1 MRNFKDL
8 IVWEKSHLLCL
19 EIYRITNLFPSE
31 EKFGL
36 ISQLRR
42 VSSSV
47 PTNIAEGC
55 GYQTQKE
62 FARFLRIASG
72 SISEVEYQILLS
84 KDLKFITNEDYDKLK
99 SKVIIIKKMLYK
111 LIQSLG

>member
-1 MRNFKDL
+1 MRDFKEL
-8 IVWEKSHLLCL
+8 VVWKKAHLLCL
-19 EIYRITNLFPSE
+19 EVYKITNDYPSE

-42 VSSSV
+42 VSSSI

-62 FARFLRIASG
+62 FGRFLRIASG
-72 SISEVEYQILLS
+72 SASEVEYQLLLS
-84 KDLKFITNEDYDKLK
+84 KDLKFVTHEKFEELTK
-99 SKVIIIKKMLYK
+99 EVIIIRKMLYK
-111 LIQSLG
+111 LTQSLS

>member
-19 EIYRITNLFPSE
+19 EIYNITNSFPSE

-42 VSSSV
+42 ASSSI

-62 FARFLRIASG
+62 FARFLRIASD
-72 SISEVEYQILLS
+72 SASEVEYQILLS
-84 KDLKFITNEDYDKLK
+84 KDLKLIPQKDYENLLNQVIT
-99 SKVIIIKKMLYK
+99 VKKMLYK
-111 LIQSLG
+111 LTQSLS